1 MLGPRNCSW
10 ADRPLGAVERLR
22 DKSISLSALF
32 EEMRRLI
39 GATVKPAH
47 ADLRAGDVRDSLA
60 DLRLAREV
68 LGYEPIV
75 SFEEGIRRT
84 VDWYRGA
91 TASS

>member
-1 MLGPRNCSW
+1 
-10 ADRPLGAVERLR
+10 
-22 DKSISLSALF
+22 
-32 EEMRRLI
+32 
-39 GATVKPAH
+39 VK
-47 ADLRAGDVRDSLA
+47 DSLA